1 MIGGYSTQ
9 TRNYIST
16 IFTLVFL
23 VLLLIYAAYIEFFQD
38 AKDQSSATGLLE
50 NPVTSRI
57 IKNTVSLRFKNRI
70 GEYKL
75 TKENDGWFM
84 QEPRVIPAKE
94 ETIQRVLKSLSQIKI
109 HTVHQFEPINFQ
121 SFSLDNPIIEIDL
134 YTNLNEKYLV
144 KIGLMNPINN
154 TSYMTVSG
162 HNRIFQTNLFKGR
175 LEKLE
180 LSDFIESQVFSK
192 NISEIK
198 SFKLY
203 QGRSNSPF
211 NELTF
216 KNDQWQ
222 TRKYKV
228 ISNEKLAKKLEDI
241 FEINTHMIIDQADED
256 LRTLLDN
263 YLKNPQYRIEITTNQ
278 DEKITYEI
286 SSLMKAIPELK
297 LEKRQ
302 FFIMSASD
310 RKYPYI
316 INKNYLE
323 EFVIR
328 YNDIRP

>member
-1 MIGGYSTQ
+1 MTGGYSTQ

-241 FEINTHMIIDQADED
+241 F
-256 LRTLLDN
+256 
-263 YLKNPQYRIEITTNQ
+263 
-278 DEKITYEI
+278 
-286 SSLMKAIPELK
+286 LK
-297 LEKRQ
+297 LTKT
-302 FFIMSASD
+302 
-310 RKYPYI
+310 
-316 INKNYLE
+316 
-323 EFVIR
+323 
-328 YNDIRP
+328 